1 VAPPIYVLASSA
13 FIEGNKVGYL
23 KISYISTIKWKK
35 YIPTLWHYAKLF
47 AGWYIADDDFFRN
60 LPANMKRW
68 SSEQK
73 VVILRGAE
81 GHLHFK
87 YTGGNPKKITVDNI
101 DSIWNDAQ
109 KSIKKIFSKQYLEYK
124 EYHCGKPCVDFIR
137 VGNLESY
144 DNDNDKWQRKNIGLA
159 LYVYGARWCRETLGL
174 DLRGSGLQSD
184 KAKAAWDK
192 MQQLGWVE
200 PDKTDPKR
208 RIINPDLVK

>member
-1 VAPPIYVLASSA
+1 MTSSRTREIVCG
-13 FIEGNKVGYL
+13 FLRFNFQGKTMDNEPDDIDEDDYEEDENDLGDLLTNDDWEDTKV
-23 KISYISTIKWKK
+23 
-35 YIPTLWHYAKLF
+35 YAEIRAAMPSGWIMTKVTNFNSQKL
-47 AGWYIADDDFFRN
+47 
-60 LPANMKRW
+60 
-68 SSEQK
+68 S
-73 VVILRGAE
+73 
-81 GHLHFK
+81 
-87 YTGGNPKKITVDNI
+87 
-101 DSIWNDAQ
+101 
-109 KSIKKIFSKQYLEYK
+109 
-124 EYHCGKPCVDFIR
+124 GKPCVDFIR